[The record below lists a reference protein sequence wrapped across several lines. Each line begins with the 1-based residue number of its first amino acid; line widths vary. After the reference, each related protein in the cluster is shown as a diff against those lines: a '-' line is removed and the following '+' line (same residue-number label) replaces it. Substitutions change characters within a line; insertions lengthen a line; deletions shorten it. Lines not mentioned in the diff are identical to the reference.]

1 MEMNSGNKKRII
13 LNLLKLLVTALALI
27 AVTKT
32 GLRVQE
38 MKAGM
43 RSLKSYINYE
53 AVQLLERNDQISAV
67 FSTYHN

>member
-1 MEMNSGNKKRII
+1 
-13 LNLLKLLVTALALI
+13 
-27 AVTKT
+27 
-32 GLRVQE
+32 

-53 AVQLLERNDQISAV
+53 AVQLLEQNDQISAV

>member
-1 MEMNSGNKKRII
+1 
-13 LNLLKLLVTALALI
+13 
-27 AVTKT
+27 
-32 GLRVQE
+32 

-43 RSLKSYINYE
+43 QSLKSYINYE